1 MGKTLKLFIILFIIN
16 FAIFAIG
23 DATHVN
29 DYVLYLFLLP
39 VSIIVSIIVLIVSA
53 IRNART
59 NYLAK
64 GEVQRKTSRKRNYI
78 VLSCILA
85 GLFVAYV
92 LIMFACG
99 YKLPGRDRHKNWP
112 YFPGSSNPEMVLT
125 PVPDLYIY
133 NIQPIKNTPY
143 FFMHFTRD
151 SVLYHEVSV
160 GGGMHNF
167 GITDSNGNFK
177 IEYQKSTVEFL
188 NGENIIVQEENY
200 SEGKLPALCDV
211 IDLKTL
217 TINKVQINKIPF
229 AASKEDLDKAYGTE
243 QERIHFKEKYQ
254 TEFFRNLKGV
264 ESIEPDKYNA
274 GGNYRGYTL
283 FKDTNGSLYQ
293 TATYDETSLLDILS
307 PQVAGYTSPKNAFG
321 LESKAPNIKPT
332 GEPIILYNDANGGL
346 GSSGLYYEYHQT
358 WLLYYSALVGQNV
371 TSFKIEG
378 SDKNAPYTTFYQLNK
393 AERNSDTLV
402 FVADGKIYKLYNK
415 RKGTK

>member
-1 MGKTLKLFIILFIIN
+1 MGKILKLFIILFIIN
-16 FAIFAIG
+16 FAVFAIG
-23 DATHVN
+23 DAVHV
-29 DYVLYLFLLP
+29 DDFLLYLFLLP
-39 VSIIVSIIVLIVSA
+39 VSITVSITVLIVSA

-78 VLSCILA
+78 VLGCVVT
-85 GLFVAYV
+85 GLVIAYV
-92 LIMFACG
+92 AIMFACG

-125 PVPDLYIY
+125 PVPNLYIY
-133 NIQPIKNTPY
+133 NIQPIEKTPY
-143 FFMHFTRD
+143 FLVHFTRD

-177 IEYQKSTVEFL
+177 IEYPKSTVEFMD
-188 NGENIIVQEENY
+188 GENIIVKEDNY
-200 SEGKLPALCDV
+200 SEGKLPAWCDV

-217 TINKVQINKIPF
+217 TINKVQINKIPL
-229 AASKEDLDKAYGTE
+229 AATKEDLDKAYGTE
-243 QERIHFKEKYQ
+243 KERIRFKEKYQ
-254 TEFFRNLKGV
+254 TEFFRKLKGV
-264 ESIEPDKYNA
+264 ESIESDKYSA
-274 GGNYRGYTL
+274 GGNYRGYVL
-283 FKDTNGSLYQ
+283 FKDSNGHFYQ

-358 WLLYYSALVGQNV
+358 WLLYYSAVVGQNV

-393 AERNSDTLV
+393 AARNSDTLV
-402 FVADGKIYKLYNK
+402 FVADGKIYKLYK
-415 RKGTK
+415 K